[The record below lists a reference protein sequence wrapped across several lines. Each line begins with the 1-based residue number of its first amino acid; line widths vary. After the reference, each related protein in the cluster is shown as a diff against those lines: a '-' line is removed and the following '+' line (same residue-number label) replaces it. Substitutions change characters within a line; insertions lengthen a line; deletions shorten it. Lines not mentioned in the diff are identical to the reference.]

1 LITVNAAPPGL
12 AAATYTGAASMVDVL
27 TATVNV
33 ARGAACLHASTVR
46 EEIVPHKIA
55 AIGKAIAHAEA
66 DKT

>member
-1 LITVNAAPPGL
+1 
-12 AAATYTGAASMVDVL
+12 MVDVL